1 MNREAGLPGRSIW
14 KRLAAVCVIC
24 CVFVSLMSRI
34 PGEYRTCCLRLV
46 ALLCFLV
53 ALRGR
58 VRELDVMTEPDPGA
72 FSLFS
77 ALRVGA
83 RKVFGRKRRA
93 QDSDVL
99 QPVFDELRRKPG
111 IPFYTGGDS
120 GGNNRNGRQR
130 SPEGSGGEVAPCRLE

>member
-1 MNREAGLPGRSIW
+1 VSREAGLPGRSAR
-14 KRLAAVCVIC
+14 KRVAAVCVIC

-34 PGEYRTCCLRLV
+34 PGEYRAFCLRLV
-46 ALLCFLV
+46 ALFCFLV

-58 VRELDVMTEPDPGA
+58 VRELDVMTESDPGA

-83 RKVFGRKRRA
+83 RKVFGRRRRV

-99 QPVFDELRRKPG
+99 QSVFDELRRKRG
-111 IPFYTGGDS
+111 TIFYTGGDS
-120 GGNNRNGRQR
+120 GGNDRKGMQR
-130 SPEGSGGEVAPCRLE
+130 SPERSGGEVAPCRAK